1 MRLVIFVTVSLLA
14 TPLLAASQSQ
24 TKQAEELE
32 AKIKQPCV
40 PRLEERPETPLDYRR
55 CGEGKMVGTDAWYR
69 CTSELER
76 LHRAVFFGICLS
88 NAVQRRKKGAGP
100 QGPAPTFAL
109 VKLLLS

>member
-1 MRLVIFVTVSLLA
+1 MYIRRQTGHNQTKEAAMRLVIFVTVSLLA

-76 LHRAVFFGICLS
+76 LHRAVFFWNLFVERC
-88 NAVQRRKKGAGP
+88 AKEK
-100 QGPAPTFAL
+100 
-109 VKLLLS
+109 